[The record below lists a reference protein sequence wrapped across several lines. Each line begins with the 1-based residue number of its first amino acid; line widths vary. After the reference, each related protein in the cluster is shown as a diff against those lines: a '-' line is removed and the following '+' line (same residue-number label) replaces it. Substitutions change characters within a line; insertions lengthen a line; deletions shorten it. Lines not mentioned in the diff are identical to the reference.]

1 MKKTLFMTLIYS
13 TLLACNN
20 DQNHLNIK
28 LNYPITPKKEV
39 VDIYFDTE
47 VTDHYRWLE
56 DDRSEET
63 ELWVKAQNKTTF
75 SYLNNISFRGDLKK
89 RLEYLWNYEK
99 FSAPFKE
106 GEFTYFYKNNG
117 LQNQYVIYRQKNNED
132 PEIFLNPNQFSENGT
147 ISLGSLSFSESG
159 LMVAYSISEGGSD
172 WRKIIL
178 MDVNSKQIWKT
189 LLKMLNF
196 LVFLGKKMMVSFILV
211 MTSLKE
217 VNCLLKQTS
226 INCIITN

>member
-13 TLLACNN
+13 TLQACNN

-47 VTDHYRWLE
+47 VRDHYRWLE

-75 SYLNNISFRGDLKK
+75 NYLNNISFRADLKK

-117 LQNQYVIYRQKNNED
+117 LQNQYVIYRQKDNED
-132 PEIFLNPNQFSENGT
+132 PEIFLNPNQFSKNGT

-159 LMVAYSISEGGSD
+159 LMVAYLISEGGSD

-178 MDVNSKQIWKT
+178 MDVNSKQIMEDTIKD
-189 LLKMLNF
+189 
-196 LVFLGKKMMVSFILV
+196 V
-211 MTSLKE
+211 
-217 VNCLLKQTS
+217 
-226 INCIITN
+226 